1 MRETLFGEKAFLIEF
16 FDKLILCKNKDFGW
30 KKFVGEKDCWGKLF
44 FGDKSIL
51 LNNSIGIFCEQLPWT
66 KKMITNFF
74 VLKKCFNE
82 EKKLWFFLCEY
93 LIWNLLRLLLFFC
106 VGKKKLFLWI
116 ILIKNFFFVL
126 KKKNLWKNILC

>member
-51 LNNSIGIFCEQLPWT
+51 LNNSIGIFLWTTPLDKKNDNQL
-66 KKMITNFF
+66 
-74 VLKKCFNE
+74 
-82 EKKLWFFLCEY
+82 
-93 LIWNLLRLLLFFC
+93 FC
-106 VGKKKLFLWI
+106 VKKVF
-116 ILIKNFFFVL
+116 
-126 KKKNLWKNILC
+126 